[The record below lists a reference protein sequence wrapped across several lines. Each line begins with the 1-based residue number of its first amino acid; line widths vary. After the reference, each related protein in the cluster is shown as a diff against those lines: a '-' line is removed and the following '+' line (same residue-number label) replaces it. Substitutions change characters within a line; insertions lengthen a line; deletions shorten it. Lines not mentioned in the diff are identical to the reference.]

1 MKKIFFSLALVCIC
15 QAPYPQLSF
24 LALTNP
30 NRMKRVK
37 VHPGDSIGIR
47 FRGTKEIYRGRM
59 TKVSGDT
66 MWLNE
71 YPIHPDELDMVI
83 WVHPN
88 HKRISEMAGR
98 IRQVGFTVVQLV
110 YFLNVRVNDKT
121 IGTGLKS
128 AGITLMTFLAALLV
142 AQTKSR
148 KFRVRKN
155 WQLQVME
162 LR

>member
-1 MKKIFFSLALVCIC
+1 
-15 QAPYPQLSF
+15 
-24 LALTNP
+24 
-30 NRMKRVK
+30 
-37 VHPGDSIGIR
+37 
-47 FRGTKEIYRGRM
+47 
-59 TKVSGDT
+59 